1 MNKLTENLRQMA
13 FDVGFS
19 SIGITTP
26 DKLSDLPYGWVG
38 KIKELFHPKEKL
50 PKVKSVVLLA
60 FHAWDSVFSLN
71 IDSPNWRGYGLH
83 SIDESF
89 DSYYFGVE
97 IIKNK
102 AWTLVDYLR
111 RRGHDAFWSFDIPV
125 KTSAVKAGLGWQ
137 GKNTLLITPEYG
149 PRIKLIS
156 ILTDAELK
164 PDDEFK
170 DNHCGDCEKCITA
183 CPTRALE
190 PYKLTIEQCIT
201 YSVES
206 PCTTDVSDDVREVE
220 KRLTKRPT
228 PHSFIECTKCIDAC
242 PIGREASRGRFTP
255 ESRSQELENDDIR
268 SFVTV
273 L

>member
-26 DKLSDLPYGWVG
+26 AKLSDLPYGWVG
-38 KIKELFHPKEKL
+38 KIKELFHPEEKL
-50 PKVKSVVLLA
+50 PSVKSVVLLA

-83 SIDESF
+83 SIGERF
-89 DSYYFGVE
+89 DSYYFGIE

-111 RRGHDAFWSFDIPV
+111 RRGYDAFWSFDIPF
-125 KTSAVKAGLGWQ
+125 KTAAVEAGLGWQ

-156 ILTDAELK
+156 ILTDAELE
-164 PDDEFK
+164 PDVEFK
-170 DNHCGDCEKCITA
+170 ENHCGDCEKCITA
-183 CPTRALE
+183 CPTKALE

-206 PCTTDVSDDVREVE
+206 PCTSDVSDGVRKVE

-242 PIGREASRGRFTP
+242 PIGREASRGRFTQ
-255 ESRSQELENDDIR
+255 ESRSLESEYDGLR
-268 SFVTV
+268 SVVTV